1 MGNEAFILI
10 AVIGIGVII
19 LVLSQQKPEKRKRPV
34 KNPEKVDDVY
44 AGTKLKE
51 EPLVVTSPKY
61 QEPISIPE
69 TPPTKPSMR
78 WVTSVPIEDP
88 RPEVLTRWNK
98 IGILT
103 LGDSEPL
110 PGGPPGTDHH
120 RKEEIMNLYSKS
132 IAPLQGA
139 FEYQAEDKNGFL
151 IPVRV
156 PKWGTFEDGDVI
168 KHIEGKGG
176 PWKVVLYS
184 KYKFAFQL

>member
-19 LVLSQQKPEKRKRPV
+19 LVLSQQKPEKRKRAV

-51 EPLVVTSPKY
+51 EPLVVTAPKY
-61 QEPISIPE
+61 QQPINISE
-69 TPPTKPSMR
+69 NPSVR

-110 PGGPPGTDHH
+110 PGSPPDH

-156 PKWGTFEDGDVI
+156 PRWGTFEDGDVI